1 MYDGDNKNEGVEA
14 MYNEIYVMEK
24 MLEFREQ
31 EFRKME
37 TNSRDSELAGKEPFF
52 CKLPVV
58 NQLSVCNCN

>member
-1 MYDGDNKNEGVEA
+1 MMEVTRTRELEQ

-37 TNSRDSELAGKEPFF
+37 FNSRDFELARKEPFY

-58 NQLSVCNCN
+58 NQLSVCNCG